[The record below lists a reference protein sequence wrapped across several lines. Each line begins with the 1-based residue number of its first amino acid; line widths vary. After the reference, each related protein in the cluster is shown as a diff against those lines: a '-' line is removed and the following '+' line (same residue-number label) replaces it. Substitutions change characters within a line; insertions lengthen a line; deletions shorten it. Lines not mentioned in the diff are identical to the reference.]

1 MSDVFAVETFLFGH
15 EFVMGLFALGEFVF
29 LFVQVDAMFG
39 VLVFYL
45 GVFVREFH
53 AEQVFETAMV
63 VLGDFRGTI
72 DVEGEFKGLFF
83 DEDHRGGMEAATV
96 ETGFTGDSVVID
108 FGGAVLEIF
117 VVFLDLNEAE
127 ITAKTGKIPGLSFF
141 AELFFT
147 VICNLVEGEVALSE
161 PETDLVQFFLS
172 EVGHGGPV
180 SFFSEV

>member
-1 MSDVFAVETFLFGH
+1 
-15 EFVMGLFALGEFVF
+15 
-29 LFVQVDAMFG
+29 
-39 VLVFYL
+39 
-45 GVFVREFH
+45 
-53 AEQVFETAMV
+53 
-63 VLGDFRGTI
+63 LGDFRGTI

-83 DEDHRGGMEAATV
+83 DEDHRGGMEAAAV

-117 VVFLDLNEAE
+117 VVFIDLNEAE
-127 ITAKTGKIPGLSFF
+127 IAAQAGKIPGLSFF

-147 VICNLVEGEVALSE
+147 LICNLVEGEVTLSE

-180 SFFSEV
+180 SFFSEVSVHFVFLSFLCFLVVVSYLQLSAKLFGGSGLRIAKMRQMRTGPSVSR